1 MSDDIRW
8 LITILVVAAFSVFMG
23 FMVGINRDDI
33 KVTVEEP
40 EVYENLLQELEA
52 IEEIESFRIERTRME
67 YLVKWRLSVN
77 LRDDVNF
84 YFDEVEDFNQLYEYV
99 DRVEYYISL
108 YE

>member
-8 LITILVVAAFSVFMG
+8 VITVIVVAVFSVF
-23 FMVGINRDDI
+23 VGLMIGISRDDI
-33 KVTVEEP
+33 KVAIEEP
-40 EVYENLLQELEA
+40 EVYANLLQELES
-52 IEEIESFRIERTRME
+52 IEEIESFRLERTRRE

-84 YFDEVEDFNQLYEYV
+84 YFDEVEDFNQLYDYV